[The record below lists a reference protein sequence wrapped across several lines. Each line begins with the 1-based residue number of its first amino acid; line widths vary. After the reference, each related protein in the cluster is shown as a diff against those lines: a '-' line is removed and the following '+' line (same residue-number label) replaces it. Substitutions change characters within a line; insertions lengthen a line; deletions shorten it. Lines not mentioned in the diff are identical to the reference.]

1 MGLGS
6 PEIHG
11 LSHDLA
17 VSNCTNLVESIC
29 EKTDSDQQIDSL
41 RTAFITYLDAFQ
53 SAFRT
58 EINRRFQ
65 SEQTS
70 QNPEQDLQEPWFT
83 DYVTLKPLIKHDE
96 TKNPGSSSSLKAKAQ
111 KIGKKACVLL
121 SSNDNHEDN
130 NIPNW

>member
-17 VSNCTNLVESIC
+17 VTNCTNLVESIC

-65 SEQTS
+65 SENS
-70 QNPEQDLQEPWFT
+70 PQNPEQDLQEPWFT
-83 DYVTLKPLIKHDE
+83 DYVTLKPLIRGLTFIFSFYYNRPKV
-96 TKNPGSSSSLKAKAQ
+96 SIYA
-111 KIGKKACVLL
+111 IG
-121 SSNDNHEDN
+121 
-130 NIPNW
+130 